1 MKFSE
6 RSGYKPV
13 KEQLQIDS
21 IDTDLKNSLWSIYLE
36 TFLKQLQNWSHEPH
50 LARFCRALWFQFF
63 KLPLDTLKIYSDN
76 TVHAEGIFQ
85 YLREYFFNTAR
96 QWYDIYDLLEFS
108 TQFASKDFISSTNSV
123 LEREKSAYRFVNGQ
137 IVQITS
143 ETEISEME
151 EAISSTDKYKPVN
164 THLNSSLKFLADKQS
179 PDYRNSIKESIS
191 AIESMCK
198 IFTKNDKATLG
209 DTLNQ
214 LEKSG
219 HLHPA
224 LKKAFSALYGY
235 TSDEGGIRHALIE
248 ESRVIDFHEAKFML
262 VTCSSFINFL
272 LSRQT

>member
-6 RSGYKPV
+6 RLGYKPLR
-13 KEQLQIDS
+13 EQLQIES
-21 IDTDLKNSLWSIYLE
+21 IDTELKNSLWSIYLE
-36 TFLKQLQNWSHEPH
+36 TFLKKMQNWSRQPE
-50 LARFCRALWFQFF
+50 LGSFCRALWFQFF
-63 KLPLDTLKIYSDN
+63 KLPLDTLSIYGDN
-76 TVHAEGIFQ
+76 TVREESIFQ
-85 YLREYFFNTAR
+85 YLRNYFFDKQR
-96 QWYDIYDLLEFS
+96 QWYDIYDLIEFS
-108 TQFASKDFISSTNSV
+108 VQFASKDFIETTNDI

-143 ETEISEME
+143 KTEISEME

-164 THLNSSLKFLADKQS
+164 THLNSSLKFLADKQN

-191 AIESMCK
+191 AVESMCN

-209 DTLNQ
+209 DTLNK
-214 LEKSG
+214 LEKDG

-248 ESRVIDFHEAKFML
+248 DSRKIDFHEAKFML

-272 LSRQT
+272 LSRLK